1 MPCCHSRAQ
10 MEEDRAL
17 LSFQHSANKKPWAA
31 CLLQPSQLPF
41 PFYERVLLPPLC
53 EDLYVAHNGCR
64 PQIAILC
71 WSQINSFLLEK
82 FKKIFMKTVR
92 VVKPTIILFPFVF
105 TGDLE
110 IGNEKNDFLIQ
121 PNQETEHKI
130 LVALPIMQL
139 ETLILSEVRKRKTNT
154 TRNKLLVKSKIW
166 HK

>member
-1 MPCCHSRAQ
+1 
-10 MEEDRAL
+10 
-17 LSFQHSANKKPWAA
+17 
-31 CLLQPSQLPF
+31 
-41 PFYERVLLPPLC
+41 
-53 EDLYVAHNGCR
+53 
-64 PQIAILC
+64 
-71 WSQINSFLLEK
+71 
-82 FKKIFMKTVR
+82 MKTVQ